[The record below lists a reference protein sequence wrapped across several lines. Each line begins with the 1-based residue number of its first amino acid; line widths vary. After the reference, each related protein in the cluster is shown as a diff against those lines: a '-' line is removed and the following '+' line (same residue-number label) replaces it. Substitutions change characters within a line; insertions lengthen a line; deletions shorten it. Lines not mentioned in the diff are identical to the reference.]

1 MAEDPWQQHVDA
13 FGQFIHAQ
21 RKLAKLSLRELSA
34 LTDVSNAYLSQL
46 ERGLHTPSV
55 RVVQSLANA
64 FNLSV
69 ETLLENAGLLD
80 LDEESAGP
88 GVEAAIAADP
98 HLTDAQKEALVGV
111 YRGFRA
117 ART

>member
-13 FGQFIHAQ
+13 FGQFIHVQ

-55 RVVQSLANA
+55 RVVQALANA

-69 ETLLENAGLLD
+69 ETLLEQAGLVD
-80 LDEESAGP
+80 SDDENARP
-88 GVEAAIAADP
+88 DVEAAIAADP
-98 HLTDAQKEALVGV
+98 HLTDAQREALLGV
-111 YRGFRA
+111 YRGFRS
-117 ART
+117 R